1 MTTLTI
7 NSHSELKSLINSNR
21 ANITAI
27 NDISF
32 NERYPML
39 EVSNKHASYYDVQS
53 QGNKYINAPFS
64 VTVK

>member
-27 NDISF
+27 NGVSF

-39 EVSNKHASYYDVQS
+39 EVTNKHASYYSVANQR
-53 QGNKYINAPFS
+53 NEYINAPFV